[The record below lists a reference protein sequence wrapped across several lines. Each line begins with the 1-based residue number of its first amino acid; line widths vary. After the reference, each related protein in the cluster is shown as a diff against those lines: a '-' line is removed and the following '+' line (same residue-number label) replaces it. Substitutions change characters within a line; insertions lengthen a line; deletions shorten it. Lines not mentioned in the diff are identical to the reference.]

1 VINPFWKSD
10 RDNLLKIAIFSDI
23 HGNFEA
29 LKSVYA
35 DIQQN
40 DVTTLVCLGDMVG
53 YGPEPEAVVNFIIEN
68 GIVGVVGNHEL
79 ATLEDAWLEGMT
91 ESARAS
97 ILITR
102 KLVSDTTLDFIGQL
116 PRYTILNEMR
126 FVHGMPPDSA
136 STYLTWVGDGEI
148 AARMKAVAQRM
159 IFVGHTHRPIGYSFD
174 AIDLEVIFLK
184 EGKTRLHRDTQYM
197 VNVGSVGQP
206 RDDDARARYVI
217 YDTEAD
223 EFDLRFVAYDIQKT
237 ANRIIELGFPKDNAQ
252 RLFPKMMV

>member
-1 VINPFWKSD
+1 MKV
-10 RDNLLKIAIFSDI
+10 AVFSDI

-40 DVTTLVCLGDMVG
+40 DVATLVCLGDMVG
-53 YGPEPEAVVNFIIEN
+53 YGPEPEAVVNFIIEK
-68 GIVGVVGNHEL
+68 GIAGVVGNHEL

-91 ESARAS
+91 ENARAS

-116 PRYTILNEMR
+116 PRYIILNEMR

-136 STYLTWVGDGEI
+136 TTYLNWVGDGEI
-148 AARMKAVAQRM
+148 AARMKAVPQRL
-159 IFVGHTHRPIGYSFD
+159 IFVGHTHHPLGYSFD
-174 AIDLEVIFLK
+174 MIDLYAIIIQ
-184 EGKTRLHRDTQYM
+184 EGKTRLNRDTQYM

-206 RDDDARARYVI
+206 RDGDARARYVI
-217 YDTEAD
+217 YDTDAD
-223 EFDLRFVAYDIQKT
+223 EFDLRYVAYDIQKT
-237 ANRIIELGFPKDNAQ
+237 ADRIMALGFPKYNAQ
-252 RLFPKMMV
+252 RLFPEMIDSNPDPETGFF